1 MKKLFIILAMLV
13 LAGCTT
19 RTEYGKCIGLADDE
33 DPKLTYKLSAYNI
46 SLAVVFSW
54 LLLVPP
60 IYVAVEYT
68 YCPIGN
74 K

>member
-1 MKKLFIILAMLV
+1 MKKLFFIVIIFILV
-13 LAGCTT
+13 GCAT
-19 RTEYGKCIGLADDE
+19 RTEYGKCIGFFQKE
-33 DPKLTYKLSAYNI
+33 DPKLEYHPSAYNI

-54 LLLVPP
+54 VFLVPP
-60 IYVAVEYT
+60 IYVAIDST